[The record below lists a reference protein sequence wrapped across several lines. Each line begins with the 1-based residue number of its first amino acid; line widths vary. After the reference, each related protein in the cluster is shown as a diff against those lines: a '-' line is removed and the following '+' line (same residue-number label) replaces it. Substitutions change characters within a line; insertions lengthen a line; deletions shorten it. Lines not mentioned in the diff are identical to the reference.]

1 MSHACAMLTLSAWQP
16 DFHLT
21 ANRIFTNMVYLDYN
35 ASTPVDV
42 RVQQAMDEVQ
52 HRFGNPASAHHSA
65 GRAAGELIDEAR
77 GRVGR
82 MLGRAMQD
90 VIFTSGATE
99 AATLGILGLMIGP
112 RGRPNIV
119 IASTEH
125 KAIVA
130 AAELGAR
137 LSGGEVRVAPVDEDG
152 LVALEDLDRLIDH
165 SVAVVAVMAANNETG
180 VLAPVSEVATIAE
193 RAGALSFV
201 DATQMVGKGPIDG
214 VAKCADLM
222 VFSSHKIYGPKGAGA
237 LVATRQVQK
246 ELVPIVAGGGQ
257 ERGLRGGTQN
267 TPAIVGF
274 GLAAELAMKEQLS
287 DAARIGQ
294 LASEL
299 LNEIEARIPDVQLNG
314 GKADRLSN
322 TLNLRFV
329 GADAEAVMAWMP
341 DVLVSAGSACQSAVS
356 TPSHV
361 LTAMGVSEV
370 AASESLRISLGRPST
385 FEELRAAAS
394 AIVDA
399 VARVREL
406 A

>member
-1 MSHACAMLTLSAWQP
+1 M
-16 DFHLT
+16 
-21 ANRIFTNMVYLDYN
+21 IYLDHN
-35 ASTPVDV
+35 ASTLVDE
-42 RVQQAMDEVQ
+42 RVFEPMIQALEAY
-52 HRFGNPASAHHSA
+52 GNPASLHHEA
-65 GRAAGELIDEAR
+65 GQIAAELIEESR
-77 GRVGR
+77 LRVGSLVR
-82 MLGRAMQD
+82 RPVQE

-99 AATLGILGLMIGP
+99 AAVLGLLGVMLGASL
-112 RGRPNIV
+112 RPNV
-119 IASTEH
+119 VVSPTEH
-125 KAIVA
+125 KAVIA

-137 LSGGEVRVAPVDEDG
+137 LTGGEVRTASVDSEGVVDLESLIG
-152 LVALEDLDRLIDH
+152 LVDD

-180 VLAPVSEVATIAE
+180 VLTPISEVATIAD

-201 DATQMVGKGPIDG
+201 DATQLVGKGPIDG

-246 ELVPIVAGGGQ
+246 GLVPIVAGGGQ

-361 LTAMGVSEV
+361 LTAMGMSEV
-370 AASESLRISLGRPST
+370 AASESLRISLGRPTTS
-385 FEELRAAAS
+385 EDVRAAAS

-399 VARVREL
+399 VTRVREL
-406 A
+406 ASE

>member
-1 MSHACAMLTLSAWQP
+1 M
-16 DFHLT
+16 
-21 ANRIFTNMVYLDYN
+21 IYLDCN
-35 ASTPVDV
+35 ASTPVDP
-42 RVQQAMDEVQ
+42 RVLSEVAAAQQV
-52 HRFGNPASAHHSA
+52 FGNPASLHHRA
-65 GRAAGELIDEAR
+65 GRLAAEMIEEAR
-77 GRVGR
+77 SLVARLVCR
-82 MLGRAMQD
+82 PVQD

-99 AATLGILGLMIGP
+99 AAALGILGLMVGT

-137 LSGGEVRVAPVDEDG
+137 LSSGEVRIAPVDEDG
-152 LVALEDLDRLIDH
+152 LVALEDLDRLVDD
-165 SVAVVAVMAANNETG
+165 SVSVVAVMAANNETG
-180 VLAPVSEVATIAE
+180 VIAPISEVATIAE

-214 VAKCADLM
+214 VAKVADLM
-222 VFSSHKIYGPKGAGA
+222 VFSSHKIYGPRGAGA
-237 LVATRQVQK
+237 LIANREVQK
-246 ELVPIVAGGGQ
+246 GLVPIVAGGGQ

-274 GLAAELAMKEQLS
+274 GLAAELAMKEQPN

-299 LNEIEARIPDVQLNG
+299 LNEIEAHISDVQLNG
-314 GKADRLSN
+314 GKADRLAN
-322 TLNLRFV
+322 TLNLRFI

-361 LTAMGVSEV
+361 LTAMGMSEV
-370 AASESLRISLGRPST
+370 AASESLRISLGRPTTS
-385 FEELRAAAS
+385 EEVRAAAS

-399 VARVREL
+399 VTRVREL
-406 A
+406 ASE

>member
-1 MSHACAMLTLSAWQP
+1 
-16 DFHLT
+16 
-21 ANRIFTNMVYLDYN
+21 MVYLDYN
-35 ASTPVDV
+35 ASTPVDL
-42 RVQQAMDEVQ
+42 RVFQAMGDIQ
-52 HRFGNPASAHHSA
+52 DAFGNPSSAHHRA
-65 GRAAGELIDEAR
+65 GQAAGELIDEAR
-77 GRVGR
+77 SRVARMVGR
-82 MLGRAMQD
+82 PMQD

-99 AATLGILGLMIGP
+99 AAVLGILGVMLKP

-125 KAIVA
+125 KAIVE

-137 LSGGEVRVAPVDEDG
+137 LNGGEVRTASVDKNG
-152 LVALEDLDRLIDH
+152 LIALEDLDRLVDD

-180 VLAPVSEVATIAE
+180 VLAPISQIAAFAE

-201 DATQMVGKGPIDG
+201 DVTQMVGKGPIDG
-214 VAKCADLM
+214 VSKVADLM

-267 TPAIVGF
+267 THAIAGF
-274 GLAAELAMKEQLS
+274 GLAAELAMKEHTS
-287 DAARIGQ
+287 DATRIGQ

-299 LNEIEARIPDVQLNG
+299 LNEIEARISDVQVNG
-314 GKADRLSN
+314 GKVERLSN

-361 LTAMGVSEV
+361 LTAMGMSEV
-370 AASESLRISLGRPST
+370 AASESLRISLGRPTTS
-385 FEELRAAAS
+385 EEVRAAAS

-399 VARVREL
+399 VTRVREL
-406 A
+406 ASE

>member
-1 MSHACAMLTLSAWQP
+1 
-16 DFHLT
+16 
-21 ANRIFTNMVYLDYN
+21 MVYLDYN

-42 RVQQAMDEVQ
+42 HVHQAMDDIQ

-82 MLGRAMQD
+82 MVGRAMQD

-99 AATLGILGLMIGP
+99 AAALGILGVMLGP
-112 RGRPNIV
+112 GSRPNIV

-125 KAIVA
+125 KAVIA

-137 LSGGEVRVAPVDEDG
+137 LAGGEVRIASVDEDG
-152 LVALEDLDRLIDH
+152 LVALGDLDRLVDD

-180 VLAPVSEVATIAE
+180 VVASISEVATIAE

-201 DATQMVGKGPIDG
+201 DATQTVGKSPIDG

-237 LVATRQVQK
+237 LIANRQVQRG
-246 ELVPIVAGGGQ
+246 LVPIVAGGGQ

-361 LTAMGVSEV
+361 LTAMGVSEI
-370 AASESLRISLGRPST
+370 AASESLRISLGRPTTS
-385 FEELRAAAS
+385 EEVRAAAS

-399 VARVREL
+399 VTRVREL
-406 A
+406 ASE

>member
-1 MSHACAMLTLSAWQP
+1 
-16 DFHLT
+16 
-21 ANRIFTNMVYLDYN
+21 MVYLDYN

-42 RVQQAMDEVQ
+42 RVHRAMDEVQ

-82 MLGRAMQD
+82 MVGRAMQD

-99 AATLGILGLMIGP
+99 AAALGILGLMIGS

-180 VLAPVSEVATIAE
+180 VVAPVSEVATIAE

-201 DATQMVGKGPIDG
+201 DVTQMVGKGPIDG

-299 LNEIEARIPDVQLNG
+299 LNEITARIPDIQLNG

-370 AASESLRISLGRPST
+370 AASESIRISLGRPT
-385 FEELRAAAS
+385 TLEELRAAAS

-399 VARVREL
+399 VTRVREL

>member
-1 MSHACAMLTLSAWQP
+1 
-16 DFHLT
+16 
-21 ANRIFTNMVYLDYN
+21 MVYLDYN

-42 RVQQAMDEVQ
+42 RVHQAMDEVQ

-99 AATLGILGLMIGP
+99 AAALGILGLMIAP

-180 VLAPVSEVATIAE
+180 VVAPVSEVATIAE
-193 RAGALSFV
+193 RAGAFSFV

-214 VAKCADLM
+214 AAKCADLM

-370 AASESLRISLGRPST
+370 AASESLRISLGRPT
-385 FEELRAAAS
+385 TLEELRAAAS

-399 VARVREL
+399 VTRVREL
-406 A
+406 ASE